1 MVLDTNY
8 NCEQAIC
15 RIVGLC
21 NVLRNGMVI
30 LLILI
35 LIAIVQCIQDRPHEY
50 NDQGADLR

>member
-35 LIAIVQCIQDRPHEY
+35 LIAIVRCIQDRPHEY